1 MSKPFG
7 FYGNT
12 NLPHV
17 EINHEV
23 AITIIRSCVEE
34 AGQSVFE
41 KRLAG
46 CFSSE
51 EEFDDFMN
59 AFIMEPK
66 AAIQWAAQFLE
77 DC

>member
-1 MSKPFG
+1 MEPFG

-12 NLPHV
+12 NLPH
-17 EINHEV
+17 IQISHEV

-34 AGQSVFE
+34 AGQPVFE
-41 KRLAG
+41 MRLADVAG
-46 CFSSE
+46 KQFGINK
-51 EEFDDFMN
+51 EFVDT
-59 AFIMEPK
+59 FIMEPK